1 MSEEPTRTIAERKVE
16 IVARVLAESQHWAL
30 DALEDLL
37 DNISDTHRS
46 DGLVIGRRPNGEPVI
61 KSRFMRELMRS
72 IHEVE
77 QGNGVSL
84 RNLERD
90 SDSW

>member
-1 MSEEPTRTIAERKVE
+1 MSDDRSIADRKVE
-16 IVARVLAESQHWAL
+16 LVARVLAESQHWAL
-30 DALEDLL
+30 DAIEVVL
-37 DNISDTHRS
+37 DNIADTHRS
-46 DGLVIGRRPNGEPVI
+46 DGLVIGRRPSGEPVI

-84 RNLERD
+84 RTLERE
-90 SDSW
+90 SDAW

>member
-1 MSEEPTRTIAERKVE
+1 MSDERSIADRKVE

-30 DALEDLL
+30 DALEDVL
-37 DNISDTHRS
+37 DNIADTHRS
-46 DGLVIGRRPNGEPVI
+46 DGLVIGRRPSGEPVI

-77 QGNGVSL
+77 QGNGISL
-84 RNLERD
+84 RTLERE
-90 SDSW
+90 SDAW

>member
-1 MSEEPTRTIAERKVE
+1 MNDDRSIADRKVE
-16 IVARVLAESQHWAL
+16 LVARVLAESQHWAL
-30 DALEDLL
+30 DAIEDVL
-37 DNISDTHRS
+37 DNIADTHRS
-46 DGLVIGRRPNGEPVI
+46 DGLVIGRRPSGEPVI

-84 RNLERD
+84 RTLERE
-90 SDSW
+90 SDAW

>member
-1 MSEEPTRTIAERKVE
+1 MSEARSIADRKVE

-30 DALEDLL
+30 DALEDVL
-37 DNISDTHRS
+37 DNIADTHRS
-46 DGLVIGRRPNGEPVI
+46 DGLVIGRRPSGEPVI

-77 QGNGVSL
+77 QGNGISL
-84 RNLERD
+84 RTLERE
-90 SDSW
+90 SDAW

>member
-46 DGLVIGRRPNGEPVI
+46 DGLVIGRRPSGEPVI

>member
-1 MSEEPTRTIAERKVE
+1 MSTEPQRTVAERKVE
-16 IVARVLAESQHWAL
+16 IVARVLAESEGWAL
-30 DALEDLL
+30 GAIEELL
-37 DNISDTHRS
+37 DNIADTHRS
-46 DGLVIGRRPNGEPVI
+46 DGLVIGKRPSGAPVI

-77 QGNGVSL
+77 QGNGTSL

-90 SDSW
+90 SDNW

>member
-1 MSEEPTRTIAERKVE
+1 MSDDRSIADRKVE
-16 IVARVLAESQHWAL
+16 LVARVLAESQHWAL
-30 DALEDLL
+30 DAIEDVL
-37 DNISDTHRS
+37 DNIADTHRS
-46 DGLVIGRRPNGEPVI
+46 DGLVIGRRPSGEPVI

-84 RNLERD
+84 RTLERE
-90 SDSW
+90 SDAW

>member
-1 MSEEPTRTIAERKVE
+1 MSDERSLADRKVE

-30 DALEDLL
+30 DALEDVL
-37 DNISDTHRS
+37 DNIADTHRS
-46 DGLVIGRRPNGEPVI
+46 DGLVIGRRPSGEPVI

-77 QGNGVSL
+77 QGNGISL
-84 RNLERD
+84 RTLERE
-90 SDSW
+90 SDAW

>member
-1 MSEEPTRTIAERKVE
+1 MSEARSIADRKVE

-30 DALEDLL
+30 DALEEVL
-37 DNISDTHRS
+37 DNIADTHRS
-46 DGLVIGRRPNGEPVI
+46 DGLVIGRRPSGEPVI

-77 QGNGVSL
+77 QGNGISL
-84 RNLERD
+84 RTLERD
-90 SDSW
+90 SDAW